1 MISAES
7 RRKHPILV
15 MSVLMVLLP
24 ATAYATV
31 LAWMRW
37 GAVMGIAAGVVAISL
52 LMAAQAWARPAF
64 FDDDGT
70 MRTTR

>member
-1 MISAES
+1 
-7 RRKHPILV
+7 
-15 MSVLMVLLP
+15 MSLLMAVL
-24 ATAYATV
+24 AIGTYAVV

-37 GAVMGIAAGVVAISL
+37 GAVAAIAAGVIGVGL
-52 LMAAQAWARPAF
+52 LVAAQAWARPAF